1 MDDPISVASPE
12 QPADRLRLLRHE
24 LKQRRPRLLAA
35 LVEDARAFS
44 VHRGEQRRFDSRVRK
59 WLTVIR
65 LAFVADDYLG
75 VMLYRVRTSLYDAG
89 VPVLPRLLHLVC
101 TALFGIRIG
110 EYVAIGGGLYLPH
123 GQVVIDGMVLI
134 GPRCFLAPWT
144 TIGVQSGDFH
154 GPVLG
159 ENVFVGSGARIIGGV
174 TVGDRARIGANAV
187 VTEDVPP
194 GATAVGVPA
203 RVVEPAPEVPSVG
216 G

>member
-1 MDDPISVASPE
+1 MDDPSSVASSE
-12 QPADRLRLLRHE
+12 RPANRLRLLRFE
-24 LKQRRPRLLAA
+24 LKKRRPRLLTA
-35 LVEDARAFS
+35 LAEDALAFS
-44 VHRGEQRRFDSRVRK
+44 VHRGEQPRFDSKVRK

-89 VPVLPRLLHLVC
+89 VPVLPRMLHLVC
-101 TALFGIRIG
+101 TTLFGIRIG
-110 EYVAIGGGLYLPH
+110 EYVAIAGGLYVPH
-123 GQVVIDGMVLI
+123 GQVVIDGMVLV

-154 GPVLG
+154 GPVLEG
-159 ENVFVGSGARIIGGV
+159 NVFVGSGAKIIGGV
-174 TVGDRARIGANAV
+174 TIGERARIGANAV
-187 VTEDVPP
+187 VTEDVPA

-203 RVVEPAPEVPSVG
+203 KVIAPAPEAPSVG